1 MKELSFQR
9 NCGAASV
16 GECNKVMW
24 YFQLKILFLKRKIYM
39 CIQRKL
45 NTSRFYMLK
54 KLLVTVC
61 SEASS
66 ISQPQFKPCFVP
78 LTFGNVS
85 ILWPL
90 KLHLSFLDFVKSPL
104 LVSARPCK
112 QLFLVDWMPKLL
124 ATSCLRNQRPV
135 SRRSQLPNGPLKLFC
150 CHSRWGFQNF

>member
-39 CIQRKL
+39 CIYRKL

-61 SEASS
+61 YPEASS

-90 KLHLSFLDFVKSPL
+90 KLHCLSLISLNRLYQLVHGPVNSYFWWTGCQNYQPL
-104 LVSARPCK
+104 HASETRG
-112 QLFLVDWMPKLL
+112 LFLE
-124 ATSCLRNQRPV
+124 
-135 SRRSQLPNGPLKLFC
+135 GPSYLT
-150 CHSRWGFQNF
+150 GP